1 MRSIVR
7 TVLTT
12 VMIDLKI
19 NEDSLFLKMR
29 RTILGIIMSH
39 LEIIEFTQGSTFMF
53 VFITLNSIGS

>member
-1 MRSIVR
+1 MRSIVQ
-7 TVLTT
+7 TILTT

-29 RTILGIIMSH
+29 RAILGIIISH
-39 LEIIEFTQGSTFMF
+39 LEIMDLTQGSSLMF